1 VISSGELA
9 METAQELKRRLDRV
23 GETLDQLRGYL

>member
-1 VISSGELA
+1 MDRSSD
-9 METAQELKRRLDRV
+9 METAQELMRRLERV

>member
-1 VISSGELA
+1 
-9 METAQELKRRLDRV
+9 METAQELKRRLERV

>member
-1 VISSGELA
+1 

-23 GETLDQLRGYL
+23 GETLEQLRGYL

>member
-1 VISSGELA
+1 MERSSH
-9 METAQELKRRLDRV
+9 METAQELMRRLERV